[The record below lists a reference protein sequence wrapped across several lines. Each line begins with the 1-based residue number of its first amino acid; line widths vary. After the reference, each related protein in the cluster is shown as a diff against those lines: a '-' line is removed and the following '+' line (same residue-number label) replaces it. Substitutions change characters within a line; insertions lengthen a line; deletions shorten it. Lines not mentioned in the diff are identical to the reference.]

1 MNKNN
6 QTKLKKWEITK
17 FNKEDFNIITFE
29 KLQEWISAIT
39 SSKNKKQE

>member
-1 MNKNN
+1 MKKKHKSNL
-6 QTKLKKWEITK
+6 QKWEITK
-17 FNKEDFNIITFE
+17 FKKENFDNITFE